1 MSIIIEQLFI
11 YSTRKL
17 KVLPTPQVP
26 IDEHNLSYVAATRA
40 QRALFLNRDVDHFL
54 ISQGAG
60 KRPTYAVV
68 AGEEG
73 IPEVI
78 GVPEAQAAIQEF
90 REKYTDNVSEQRAT
104 VAEADMEAQ
113 VAEGTILQVSDLLKC
128 PKISCS
134 LPFRRLRDRAFDV
147 WHRPSVFDTSEGI
160 LCPYCT
166 SRAALIGELV
176 V

>member
-1 MSIIIEQLFI
+1 M
-11 YSTRKL
+11 
-17 KVLPTPQVP
+17 
-26 IDEHNLSYVAATRA
+26 SYVAATRA
-40 QRALFLNRDVDHFL
+40 QRALFLNRDMDHFL
-54 ISQGAG
+54 TLQGAG
-60 KRPTYAVV
+60 KRPTYAVA

-78 GVPEAQAAIQEF
+78 GVPEAQAAILEF
-90 REKYTDNVSEQRAT
+90 RNKYIGEVGERRGATALADVEAHVSE
-104 VAEADMEAQ
+104 EALSPA
-113 VAEGTILQVSDLLKC
+113 SKLLKC

-166 SRAALIGELV
+166 SQAALIGELAI
-176 V
+176 